1 MLYFSQRDYF
11 LKSAKVFG
19 ENVATVKQ
27 IFDRNGYHDY
37 RLNQEYQCLE
47 FHVSKIKI
55 LNRLNVEVGISTNI
69 LEKRNG
75 KTYLHELKVD
85 VTTPQTF
92 QLSDV

>member
-1 MLYFSQRDYF
+1 M
-11 LKSAKVFG
+11 KSAKVFG
-19 ENVATVKQ
+19 EDVAIARK

-37 RLNQEYQCLE
+37 YLSPEYQFLE
-47 FHVSKIKI
+47 FHVSKINM
-55 LNRLNVEVGISTNI
+55 LNRLDVEVGISTNI